1 MGVVIVLIIAAVVFG
16 VCFLIDKGFQ
26 KLFRSQAE
34 HKSGKAVRL
43 SKRHGAFGLIMIL
56 LGAAAVFSGL
66 NSNWLMIVCGGV
78 LILVGA
84 GLAVYYV
91 SCGIFYDTESF
102 IVTSFGKHE
111 RKYYYKDIEKQQL
124 YNNQGHL
131 LIELHM
137 TDGQSVHVQSTMPG
151 AFDFMDYAYSA
162 WLRQTGRREED
173 CPFHD
178 PANSCWFP
186 PVEV

>member
-1 MGVVIVLIIAAVVFG
+1 MWIVLIIVAVVFG
-16 VCFLIDKGFQ
+16 LCFLADKGFQ

-43 SKRHGAFGLIMIL
+43 SKRYSVFGLIMAL
-56 LGAAAVFSGL
+56 LGLAAVFTGISGD
-66 NSNWLMIVCGGV
+66 WLMLVCGCI
-78 LILVGA
+78 LILMGVG
-84 GLAVYYV
+84 LVTYYMAY
-91 SCGIFYDTESF
+91 GIFYDTESF
-102 IVTSFGKHE
+102 VFTSIGKTE

-137 TDGQSVHVQSTMPG
+137 TDGKTVQIQSTMEG
-151 AFDFMDYAYSA
+151 AFDFMDYAYAA

-186 PVEV
+186 PVEG